1 MREFLIR
8 TSADHGW
15 PAFHRDRM
23 AEVLQPVGWD
33 SAPVGRPGDF
43 RVRAEGVEVS
53 YSGEE
58 IGWQVTF
65 DGDMSRAEEWIEQV
79 TQQIAVAVGE
89 PCEWLELS

>member
-8 TSADHGW
+8 ASADHGW
-15 PAFHRDRM
+15 PALPSDRM
-23 AEVLQPVGWD
+23 TEVLQPAGWD
-33 SAPVGRPGDF
+33 CEPIGGAGDF
-43 RVRAEGVEVS
+43 RVRAGGVEVS

-65 DGDMSRAEEWIEQV
+65 DADMPRAEEWIERVTRQV
-79 TQQIAVAVGE
+79 AAATGE